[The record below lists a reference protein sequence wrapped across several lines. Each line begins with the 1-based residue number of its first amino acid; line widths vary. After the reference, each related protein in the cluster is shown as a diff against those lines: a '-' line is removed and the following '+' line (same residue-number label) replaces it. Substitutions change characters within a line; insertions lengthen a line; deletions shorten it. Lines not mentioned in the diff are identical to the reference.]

1 MSRFRIIAVL
11 ILPMLF
17 ILASGMR
24 TAHKF
29 YVSNTIIQENV
40 QSGSLEITIKIFTD
54 DLESALFYQEGR
66 KVKLEMG
73 RDTKHNDAI
82 RTYISQHFKLMDGNN
97 LVYVSSYVGHETE
110 LDLTYIYLEIPNW
123 YQQSIFRIENSILF
137 EIYPE
142 QVNIINL
149 KMNTWGQTFNTS
161 YQQRIVD
168 VFK

>member
-1 MSRFRIIAVL
+1 MIRSRIFAL
-11 ILPMLF
+11 LLLPMLF
-17 ILASGMR
+17 MLMAGMSSE
-24 TAHKF
+24 HKF

-40 QSGSLEITIKIFTD
+40 LSGSLEITIKIFTD
-54 DLESALFYQEGR
+54 DLESALFYQEGH

-73 RDTKHNDAI
+73 RDVKHNDAI
-82 RTYISQHFKLMDGNN
+82 RTYILQHFKLMDGNN
-97 LVYVSSYVGHETE
+97 LVYPSSYVGHETE
-110 LDLTYIYLEIPNW
+110 LDLTFIYLEIPNW
-123 YQQSIFRIENSILF
+123 HQQSVFRIENTILF
-137 EIYPE
+137 EVYPE